1 MAPETSAGHN
11 TGPLKAVILDWAGT
25 IVDYGSCAPA
35 GVFVEV
41 FARHG
46 IPITMTQARGPMG
59 SEKRAHI
66 AALAATP
73 VVAEAWVR
81 AHGRRCIED
90 DIDAMYADFVSLQ
103 IESLPR
109 FADLIPGTLE
119 AVAGFRKR
127 GLKIGTTTGYNAEMM
142 RVLGAEAAS
151 RGFEP
156 DCIVSSDMVPEGRPA
171 PWMALKAAALM
182 RVYPMSAIVKIGDT
196 IPDIHEGLNAGMWTI
211 AVAASG
217 NELGLAQTEA
227 EALPADDLEQRL
239 ARARDRLRAAGAHY
253 VVDGIS
259 DVPPVLDH
267 IESRLAR
274 GERP

>member
-1 MAPETSAGHN
+1 MAPDPQPGRY

-25 IVDYGSCAPA
+25 VVDYGSCAPA

-46 IPITMTQARGPMG
+46 VPITRAQARGPMG

-66 AALAATP
+66 AAVAAMP
-73 VVAEAWVR
+73 DVAEAWQR
-81 AHGRRCIED
+81 AHSRRCTDD
-90 DIDAMYADFVSLQ
+90 DIDAMHAEFVPLQ

-109 FADLIPGTLE
+109 FADLIPGTIE
-119 AVAGFRKR
+119 AVAEFRRR

-142 RVLGAEAAS
+142 RVLAAEAS
-151 RGFEP
+151 RRGFEP
-156 DCIVSSDMVPEGRPA
+156 DSIVSSDMVPEGRPA

-182 RVYPMSAIVKIGDT
+182 GVYPLSAIVKIGDT

-211 AVAASG
+211 AVAATG
-217 NELGLAQTEA
+217 NELGLSQTEA
-227 EALPADDLEQRL
+227 EALPADARADRL
-239 ARARDRLRAAGAHY
+239 ARAHERLRAAGAHY

-259 DVPPVLDH
+259 DVPPLLDQ
-267 IESRLAR
+267 IESRLAD

>member
-1 MAPETSAGHN
+1 MAPDPQRERY

-41 FARHG
+41 FARYG
-46 IPITMTQARGPMG
+46 VPITMEQARAPMG

-66 AALAATP
+66 AAIAAMP
-73 VVAEAWVR
+73 EVADAWKR
-81 AHGRRCIED
+81 AHDRPCTD
-90 DIDAMYADFVSLQ
+90 ADIDTMYAEFVPLQ

-109 FADLIPGTLE
+109 FADLIPGTIE
-119 AVAGFRKR
+119 AVAEFRKR

-142 RVLGAEAAS
+142 RVLGAEAAR

-156 DCIVSSDMVPEGRPA
+156 DSIVSSDMVPEGRPA

-182 RVYPMSAIVKIGDT
+182 GVYPMSAIVKIGDT

-211 AVAASG
+211 AVAATG
-217 NELGLAQTEA
+217 NEMGLSEA
-227 EALPADDLEQRL
+227 AAVALPDVDRAERL
-239 ARARDRLRAAGAHY
+239 TRAYGRLQDAGAHY
-253 VVDGIS
+253 VVDGIAET
-259 DVPPVLDH
+259 PPVLDL
-267 IESRLAR
+267 IEARLAQ

>member
-1 MAPETSAGHN
+1 MAPDPQPGRY

-46 IPITMTQARGPMG
+46 VPITMEQARAPMG

-66 AALAATP
+66 AAIAAMP
-73 VVAEAWVR
+73 EVAGAWRR
-81 AHGRRCIED
+81 AHDRPCTD
-90 DIDAMYADFVSLQ
+90 ADIDAMYAQFVPLQ

-109 FADLIPGTLE
+109 FADLIPGALE
-119 AVAGFRKR
+119 AVAEFRKL

-142 RVLGAEAAS
+142 RVLGAEATR

-156 DCIVSSDMVPEGRPA
+156 DSIVSSDMVPEGRPA

-182 RVYPMSAIVKIGDT
+182 GVYPMSAIVKIGDT
-196 IPDIHEGLNAGMWTI
+196 IPDILEGRNAGMWTI
-211 AVAASG
+211 AVAATG
-217 NELGLAQTEA
+217 NELGLSLA
-227 EALPADDLEQRL
+227 ESKALPVKEREERL
-239 ARARDRLRAAGAHY
+239 KRAYERLHNAGAHH
-253 VVDGIS
+253 VVDGIA
-259 DVPPVLDH
+259 DVAPLLYQ
-267 IESRLAR
+267 IETCLTQ